1 MTHAHSAFGWCIW
14 DLPALIVLAVIVI
27 IFAVHVYKMKKRE
40 KEFEKELAQAE
51 TDKIEGQT
59 DKN

>member
-1 MTHAHSAFGWCIW
+1 MTHLALGWCIW
-14 DLPALIVLAVIVI
+14 DIPALIVLVAIVVIFV
-27 IFAVHVYKMKKRE
+27 VHTNKLKKRE

-51 TDKIEGQT
+51 TDKIAGQT